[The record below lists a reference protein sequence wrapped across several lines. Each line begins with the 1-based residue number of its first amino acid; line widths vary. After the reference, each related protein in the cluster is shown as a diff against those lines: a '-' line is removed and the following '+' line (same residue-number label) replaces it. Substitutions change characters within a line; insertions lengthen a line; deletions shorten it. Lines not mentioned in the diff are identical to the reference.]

1 VQTSIT
7 NPSKALTLPIIRNLR
22 ASKAYATDR
31 FNYLNPV
38 NRRLQKTLVKLWS
51 GKKITKSTSPVV
63 SGDQYMKSQIHA
75 NSHTNLILII
85 LAILGCISFSLSA
98 RASGPVTA
106 WGRGAI
112 FCSYCD
118 SGQTYVPGDLTNAV
132 AVAGGWNHSLALR
145 ADGTVSA
152 WGLSSLGATSV
163 PAGLSNVVAIAA
175 GDNHS
180 LALLSNGTVVAWG
193 YNGNGQI
200 NVPAG
205 LTNVVAIASGNYF
218 NLALRNDGSVAAWG
232 DNGNSQVSQAGSA
245 TGIKSISANS
255 ANTGYALGLKTDG
268 TVVEWGLNQSPMPAG
283 LTNIMS
289 IAVGG
294 AHYLALRSDGTV
306 LAWGDN
312 SSGQT
317 NVPAGLSNVVAV
329 AAGGAYSIALKS
341 DGTVTAWGT
350 SDYGLNTT
358 PLGLTNVV
366 AISGGGEHVLVIHDG
381 APSLLQWPTN
391 QSIYTGMAAGFSAA
405 TAPTV
410 SSSTFQWQFSGTNLP
425 GATGTALNFTNAQVT
440 DSGLYVFAV
449 TNAYGSYHATFVL
462 TVSTSSPV
470 VIQQPVNQ
478 VVPATSNAVFSVS
491 AIGSLPLSYQW
502 LCNGTNLP
510 AQTNTTLAWPAAQL
524 GHSGLVFTVVVS
536 NEFGTTLS
544 SNADLTVLPSIV
556 TIQPGNLTTNGGSQ
570 VTFTSSVAGQGPF
583 TYQWLF
589 NGTNL
594 IGATDSQLTLTNAL
608 VIQSGNYSLIASNSF
623 GSSTFTTA
631 SLTVVPWISISI
643 SPRTIN
649 VGAGSRVSFS
659 FNVGGLSPVAYQW
672 TQNGNPWAGPP
683 PGGSAQI
690 IDPQMSWAG
699 VYNVTASDATTTLT
713 SSNISLTINPLT
725 ITGQPTNQAAW
736 TGGPARLSVAAIGVN
751 PIEYQWQFNG
761 ADIAGATNSILVLT
775 NVQPAQFGSYN
786 VVLTNAYTN
795 LISQVVTLTP
805 SEVAVWG
812 GASGETNLPLG
823 LTNIMAISGG
833 PADLLSCWALNS
845 SGKAIGWPGS
855 SVYSYLAT
863 NLVAIAGGGSG
874 VGLRKNGTVAAPLY
888 SVSLVP
894 GLTNIAAI
902 APNYYGYLALM
913 TNGTV
918 IGSASKPGLTNIVA
932 ITEGN
937 GHSLA
942 LKSDGTVAAWGNNNN
957 YGQINIPPGLSNVVA
972 IAAGFYHS
980 LALRNDGT
988 VVAWGNNNNG
998 QTIIPSGLS
1007 NIVAIAAGGFHSL
1020 ALRSDGTV
1028 MAWGMNTYGQTN
1040 VPPRLTNVVAIAA
1053 GQFQSLALIGNGP
1066 PVTQSTLSNP
1076 SASSNTFKLSLPTQ
1090 SGKVYVLERKT
1101 SLSDTNWTSLPL
1113 VPGNGST
1120 LILTDPTATNPQQFY
1135 RVRRW

>member
-1 VQTSIT
+1 
-7 NPSKALTLPIIRNLR
+7 
-22 ASKAYATDR
+22 
-31 FNYLNPV
+31 
-38 NRRLQKTLVKLWS
+38 
-51 GKKITKSTSPVV
+51 
-63 SGDQYMKSQIHA
+63 MKSQIHIQRQV
-75 NSHTNLILII
+75 HFLPII
-85 LAILGCISFSLSA
+85 LTILGCICFSLSA

-132 AVAGGWNHSLALR
+132 AIAGGWNHSLALR

-163 PAGLSNVVAIAA
+163 PTGLSNVVAVAA
-175 GDNHS
+175 GDNDS
-180 LALLSNGTVVAWG
+180 LALLNNSTVVAWG
-193 YNGNGQI
+193 YNGYGQA

-232 DNGNSQVSQAGSA
+232 DNANSQVSEAGSA
-245 TGIKSISANS
+245 TGIKAIAANS

-268 TVVEWGLNQSPMPAG
+268 TVVEWGLYQPAMPPG
-283 LTNIMS
+283 LTNVIS

-294 AHYLALRSDGTV
+294 AHYLALRGDGTV

-317 NVPAGLSNVVAV
+317 NVPTGLSNVVAV
-329 AAGGAYSIALKS
+329 AAGGAYSVALKS
-341 DGTVTAWGT
+341 DGTVLAWGT
-350 SDYGLNTT
+350 STYGLNIA
-358 PLGLTNVV
+358 PLGLTNVT

-391 QSIYTGMAAGFSAA
+391 QSVYTGMAPGFSAT

-410 SSSTFQWQFSGTNLP
+410 SGSTFQWQFSGTNLP
-425 GATGTALNFTNAQVT
+425 GATSTALNFTNAQLT
-440 DSGLYVFAV
+440 DSGPYELAL
-449 TNAYGSYHATFVL
+449 TNTYGSYHVPFVL
-462 TVSTSSPV
+462 TVSTSAPV

-478 VVPATSNAVFSVS
+478 LVPATSNTVFSVS

-510 AQTNTTLAWPAAQL
+510 AQTNTSLIWPAAQL
-524 GHSGLVFTVVVS
+524 GDSGLAFAVVVS
-536 NEFGTTLS
+536 NAFGTTLS
-544 SNADLTVLPSIV
+544 SNAYLTVLPSLV
-556 TIQPGNLTTNGGSQ
+556 TVQPGNLTTNGGSQ
-570 VTFTSSVAGQGPF
+570 VTFTSALVGQGPF

-594 IGATDSQLTLTNAL
+594 TGATNSQLTLTNAL

-623 GSSTFTTA
+623 GLSTSTNA
-631 SLTVVPWISISI
+631 SLAVVPWISCSI
-643 SPRTIN
+643 SPTTIN
-649 VGAGSRVSFS
+649 AGAGTLVSVA

-672 TQNGNPWAGPP
+672 THDGNPWAGPVQ
-683 PGGSAQI
+683 GGSMQI
-690 IDPQMSWAG
+690 IDPSMSWAG

-713 SSNISLTINPLT
+713 SSNVTLTINPLT
-725 ITGQPTNQAAW
+725 ITSQPTSQAAW
-736 TGGPARLSVAAIGVN
+736 IGGPARLNVAAIGVN
-751 PIEYQWQFNG
+751 PIGYQWQFNG
-761 ADIAGATNSILVLT
+761 ADIPGATNYFLVLT

-812 GASGETNLPLG
+812 GVSGETNLSLG
-823 LTNIMAISGG
+823 LTNIIAISSGG
-833 PADLLSCWALNS
+833 SGPSDCLALNS
-845 SGKAIGWPGS
+845 SGKAVSWPGS
-855 SVYSYLAT
+855 STLFTYTNLMAIAGAGPATLGLRTNGTVVYSYQ
-863 NLVAIAGGGSG
+863 S
-874 VGLRKNGTVAAPLY
+874 
-888 SVSLVP
+888 SVP
-894 GLTNIAAI
+894 GLTNVAAI
-902 APNYYGYLALM
+902 TPNYDGYLALM

-918 IGSASKPGLTNIVA
+918 VGNASKPGLTNIVA
-932 ITEGN
+932 IARGN
-937 GHSLA
+937 GHNLA
-942 LKSDGTVAAWGNNNN
+942 LKFDGTVVAWGNN
-957 YGQINIPPGLSNVVA
+957 YSGQTSVPPGLSNVVA
-972 IAAGFYHS
+972 IAAGYSHS
-980 LALRNDGT
+980 LALGDNGT
-988 VVAWGNNNNG
+988 IVAWGENSNG
-998 QTIIPSGLS
+998 QTNVPSGLS
-1007 NIVAIAAGGFHSL
+1007 NVVAIAAGDYHNL
-1020 ALRSDGTV
+1020 ALKSDGTV
-1028 MAWGMNTYGQTN
+1028 IAWGMHIYGQTN

-1053 GQFQSLALIGNGP
+1053 GRFQSLALIGNCP
-1066 PVTQSTLSNP
+1066 PVTHSTLSNP

-1090 SGKVYVLERKT
+1090 SGKVYVLEYKA

-1120 LILTDPTATNPQQFY
+1120 LFLTDPTATNAQQFY